1 MHIMHTHTHVHPH
14 SHTYTNKYTYTL
26 TQALVHTPQRGTLL
40 AVTNCPS
47 NRLVRTLATNRGD
60 WSAPSLV
67 FSKPT
72 PPWCCL
78 GVAFALPTL
87 KCGPQVSH
95 VDQPSPFYQLTIL
108 RPSVSKSPRNHQA
121 KAGPKPGTWAVK
133 AFGFSC
139 TSTEQPGRKGAG
151 VAQNPLGSFSKT
163 HLLNT

>member
-1 MHIMHTHTHVHPH
+1 MSALNTHTDTP
-14 SHTYTNKYTYTL
+14 SHAYHAYAHTCAPTL
-26 TQALVHTPQRGTLL
+26 TYIYKQIHVYTHTGTCAHTPKRHTTGRYH
-40 AVTNCPS
+40 CPS

-72 PPWCCL
+72 PPRCCL
-78 GVAFALPTL
+78 GVPFALPTL

-108 RPSVSKSPRNHQA
+108 RPSVSKSLRNHQA

-133 AFGFSC
+133 APGFSC
-139 TSTEQPGRKGAG
+139 TST
-151 VAQNPLGSFSKT
+151 
-163 HLLNT
+163 

>member
-26 TQALVHTPQRGTLL
+26 TQALVHTPPKRHTTGRYH
-40 AVTNCPS
+40 CPS

-95 VDQPSPFYQLTIL
+95 VDQPSPFYQYNSQAICLTVTKK
-108 RPSVSKSPRNHQA
+108 PPGQGWSQA
-121 KAGPKPGTWAVK
+121 WHMGLKAPG
-133 AFGFSC
+133 FPC
-139 TSTEQPGRKGAG
+139 TSAKQPGREGPG